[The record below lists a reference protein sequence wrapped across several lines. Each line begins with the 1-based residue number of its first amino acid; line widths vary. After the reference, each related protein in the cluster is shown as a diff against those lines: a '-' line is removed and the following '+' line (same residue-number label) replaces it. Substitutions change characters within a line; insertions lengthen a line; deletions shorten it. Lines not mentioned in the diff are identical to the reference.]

1 MPSDKGRMVCAYL
14 NDNFNKYIDYNFT
27 AQLET
32 ELDDI
37 SNGSIDWK
45 NTITDFWNE
54 FSKYLQGKETP
65 LEEFCCQK
73 PMNL

>member
-1 MPSDKGRMVCAYL
+1 MITL
-14 NDNFNKYIDYNFT
+14 INIDYNFT

-37 SNGSIDWK
+37 SNGSNDWK

-54 FSKYLQGKETP
+54 FSKYLQGKKPP
-65 LEEFCCQK
+65 LEVLLKTNE
-73 PMNL
+73 PMKLERFFLCH